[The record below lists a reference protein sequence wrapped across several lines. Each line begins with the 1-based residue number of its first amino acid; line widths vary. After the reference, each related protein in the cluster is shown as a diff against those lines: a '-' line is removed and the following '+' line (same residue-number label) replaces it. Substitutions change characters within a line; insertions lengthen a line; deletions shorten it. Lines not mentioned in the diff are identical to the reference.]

1 MIFKDRSEA
10 GKILAEKLAYLKDRK
25 DIVVLGIPRGGVVVA
40 AEVSKILKS
49 PLSVIVIRKLGIPSH
64 PELAF
69 GAVDADGNV
78 VLDKEM
84 VGRLGLSR
92 RTISEVREREQGEA
106 ERREKLFRKNKD
118 ELDLKGKLIILVDDG
133 IATGATTE
141 AAIKCI
147 KKNDPLKLI
156 LAAPVAPPETVD
168 KLRPS
173 VDDLIVLQTPSDFM
187 AVGQFYS
194 YFPQVSDEEVINLL
208 FLSCAFEA

>member
-1 MIFKDRSEA
+1 M
-10 GKILAEKLAYLKDRK
+10 AEKLAYLKGRQDV
-25 DIVVLGIPRGGVVVA
+25 VVLGIPRGGVVVA

-49 PLSVIVIRKLGIPSH
+49 PLSVIVVRKLGVPSH

-92 RTISEVREREQGEA
+92 RTISEIREREQGEA
-106 ERREKLFRKNKD
+106 KRREKLFRKNKD
-118 ELDLKGKLIILVDDG
+118 ELDLKGKLTILVDDG

-147 KKNDPLKLI
+147 KKDDPLKLI
-156 LAAPVAPPETVD
+156 LATPVAPPETAE
-168 KLRPS
+168 KLRLL
-173 VDDLIVLQTPSDFM
+173 VDDLIVLQTPPDFM

-194 YFPQVSDEEVINLL
+194 DFPQTLDEEVIGLL
-208 FLSCAFEA
+208 SEQN